1 MATETVTAKKHK
13 PINRT
18 RMNQVTPRASDIL
31 DLLEQLRDH
40 GDRIAYRY
48 YVGKEIKD
56 MTYTQLHTAI
66 CQCAAAF
73 DTMGL
78 KGQRVAVI
86 GDTSPQWIITY
97 MATLAAGCV
106 AVPMDKELDVAEIC
120 KFLDIVEAKAIIYSK
135 SFNEKF
141 VDTIQNNKTGVQ
153 YFVPVTPAYDSTF
166 DAKVISFDQVLAKG
180 EARISGEG
188 YTCPPVES
196 RETMAEMLFTSGTT
210 GTSKCVM
217 LSQKNIFSAVNAA
230 CETVCFSPDDVIMSV
245 LPVHHTYEL
254 MCLIA
259 ASLFGMK
266 VCINDS
272 LRHVLKNLQ
281 VFKPSGLVLVPLFLN
296 TMYKKIWSEAERTGK
311 DKVLKAALA
320 TSKTLLSMGI
330 DVRRKLF
337 KTVLDS
343 FGGNLDHIICGG
355 AKLNPD
361 LIAAF
366 EDFGI
371 SVFEGFGITE
381 CSPLTNVTPYYNRK
395 YGSIGPSVPC
405 CRSRIADAQP
415 GDHGYPEGELQI
427 KGDNV
432 MLGYYNNPEAN
443 EAAFTEDGW
452 FRTGDIAYK
461 DEEGFVYITGRM
473 KSVIVLENGKN
484 VFPEEIEEYLDEIE
498 AIAECVVIGRKAE
511 NSDEVLLTVVAYPNY
526 EKLPAGATEE
536 LIHETIYKQ
545 IMQINRRL
553 PSFKQMKALELRST
567 EFEKT
572 TSKKIKR
579 HLVK

>member
-1 MATETVTAKKHK
+1 MATENNVKQHK
-13 PINRT
+13 PMNRK
-18 RMNQVTPRASDIL
+18 RIERVAPSAVDML
-31 DLLEQLRDH
+31 DLVRQLGTH
-40 GDRIAYRY
+40 GDKIAYKY
-48 YVGKEIKD
+48 YVGKEIKSL
-56 MTYTQLHTAI
+56 TYVEVQTMVHE
-66 CQCAAAF
+66 CAAAF
-73 DTMGL
+73 DSMGL

-86 GDTSPQWIITY
+86 GDTSPQWITTY
-97 MATLAAGCV
+97 MAAMSAGCV
-106 AVPMDKELDVAEIC
+106 VVPMDKELDVAEIC
-120 KFLDIVEAKAIIYSK
+120 KFLDMVEAKAIVYSK

-141 VDTIQNNKTGVQ
+141 VDAIQNNTTGVQ
-153 YFVPVTPAYDSTF
+153 YFIPVTPVHDSSF
-166 DAKVISFDQVLAKG
+166 DAKIISFEDVLAKG
-180 EARISGEG
+180 RARIAAEG
-188 YTCPPVES
+188 YDYPAVEDH
-196 RETMAEMLFTSGTT
+196 EAMAEMLFTSGTT

-217 LSQKNIFSAVNAA
+217 LSQKNVFAAVNAA
-230 CETVCFSPDDVIMSV
+230 CETVCFTPDDVIMSV

-254 MCLIA
+254 MCLIV
-259 ASLFGMK
+259 ASLFGME

-272 LRHVLKNLQ
+272 LRHVMKNLQ
-281 VFKPSGLVLVPLFLN
+281 IFKPTGLVLVPLFLN
-296 TMYKKIWSEAERTGK
+296 TMYKKIWSEAERTKK
-311 DKVLKAALA
+311 DGVLKLALA
-320 TSKTLLSMGI
+320 TSKTLLSVGI
-330 DVRRKLF
+330 DARRKLF
-337 KTVLDS
+337 KTVLNS
-343 FGGNLDHIICGG
+343 FGGRLDHIICGG

-405 CRSRIADAQP
+405 CRNRIADAQM
-415 GDHGYPEGELQI
+415 GEHGYMEGELQI

-443 EAAFTEDGW
+443 AAAFTEDGW
-452 FRTGDIAYK
+452 FRTGDVAYM

-484 VFPEEIEEYLDEIE
+484 VFPEEIEEYLNDVDT
-498 AIAECVVIGRKAE
+498 IAECVVVGRKAE
-511 NSDEVLLTVVAYPNY
+511 DSDEVILTVVAYPNY
-526 EKLPAGATEE
+526 EKLPTGASEE
-536 LIHETIYKQ
+536 EIREIIHKQ

-553 PSFKQMKALELRST
+553 PSFKQMKDLEIRST